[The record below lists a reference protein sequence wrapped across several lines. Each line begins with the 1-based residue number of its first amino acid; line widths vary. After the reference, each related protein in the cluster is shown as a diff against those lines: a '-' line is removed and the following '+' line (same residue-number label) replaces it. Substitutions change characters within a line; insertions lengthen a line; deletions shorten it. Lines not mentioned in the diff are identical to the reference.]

1 MRELSPGTKAHRC
14 TFGTNVPFQGAGLAI
29 PAAHKIGSSAYSKWS
44 KPPMRSLHLNCMLSY
59 GIYCIIVLPVLRGD
73 HILETRNNSG
83 LTGYSRSWENPN
95 IARMKTQWSS
105 PPGPGQPRERRQ
117 RQRISDPFPAR
128 VKGISADGTSF
139 EVDTVIDNISPGCLY
154 LRLMPC
160 VERGAKL
167 SVVFRL
173 SSSAEKAASSPRAE
187 VTGEVLRT
195 DPRDGAWGVAFTYKL
210 RRFYFAED
218 QDH

>member
-1 MRELSPGTKAHRC
+1 
-14 TFGTNVPFQGAGLAI
+14 LAI
-29 PAAHKIGSSAYSKWS
+29 PAVHKIGSSAHAKWS
-44 KPPMRSLHLNCMLSY
+44 KLPMRSFQRNCILSY
-59 GIYCIIVLPVLRGD
+59 GYNSVYCIIAALPVPRGD
-73 HILETRNNSG
+73 HILEISNNSG
-83 LTGYSRSWENPN
+83 LTGCSRSWDTPN
-95 IARMKTQWSS
+95 IARMNTQWSS
-105 PPGPGQPRERRQ
+105 PPGPQPRERRQ
-117 RQRISDPFPAR
+117 RQRICDPFPAR

-167 SVVFRL
+167 SVIFRL

-187 VTGEVLRT
+187 VTGEVLRA

-210 RRFYFAED
+210 RRFYFAAD
-218 QDH
+218 QDR